1 MNADLLVKAG
11 AAINLLDKPRK
22 LNNMNIDF
30 DTATT
35 YREPAFTAQIVYE
48 KINEILTNPRY
59 KIGITKLS
67 IQANAAGGRELA
79 LNTVENVYINNG
91 FDHMVDKQ
99 LARKHKRM
107 SCCMMNICLLFWIS
121 AFIFAVYYFVK
132 IYE

>member
-79 LNTVENVYINNG
+79 LNA
-91 FDHMVDKQ
+91 D
-99 LARKHKRM
+99 ARPLHFLPCQSRTTTLRTHQEA
-107 SCCMMNICLLFWIS
+107 IGAEELQH
-121 AFIFAVYYFVK
+121 
-132 IYE
+132 